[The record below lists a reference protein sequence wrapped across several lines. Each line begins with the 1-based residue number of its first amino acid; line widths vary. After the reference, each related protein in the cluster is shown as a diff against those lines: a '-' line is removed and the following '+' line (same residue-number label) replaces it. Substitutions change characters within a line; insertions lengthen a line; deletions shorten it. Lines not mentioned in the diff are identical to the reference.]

1 MAPADPGGNGYPPIV
16 GSRGVK
22 VLKTTKKPETDVTK
36 LQKSAQLSPSCAIFW
51 RIRKCHRIN
60 NNAMTPKNY
69 PPPPPIRDRSR
80 SELTRIERTVFGKN
94 RLLWLGVIAVLA
106 PLFVLL
112 LLQYSWLTDLE
123 RNTIIAR
130 RAALQNYLQAISKA
144 ADYFIITTAERT
156 LNLPPPAYT
165 EETIS
170 KAVHFFESRDL
181 AGIDRLFIVTYQ
193 PIPRLFFFDPSTQSM
208 VEPEPSSETQAVE
221 VAVSP
226 WTSLYEVLAEVSSTE
241 FPVNE
246 HDPDY
251 RIIFNPITDDD
262 NLLVAIA
269 GLIVDQE
276 YFTEHVLP
284 EAIAESLPRFD
295 DEDVLWVC
303 VQDSHDRCV
312 LPTNPRSTAKPG
324 GISRSFTLMFTDW
337 TMSLQGALSVPESW
351 ARTNFF
357 INVTL
362 SGALAV
368 VLLGGM
374 AFTVRTAL
382 REMKLSAMKNE
393 FVSNV
398 SHELRT
404 PLASIRVF
412 GELMRRGRVGD
423 PAKVTE
429 YGSYIETESRRL
441 SQLINNI
448 LDFSRIES
456 GEKIYS
462 FELGD
467 LEDLLTGTLATFQIR
482 LREHGLDI
490 EYDGTEE
497 PLPDLYMDTNAM
509 DRAIANLLD
518 NAVKYSNDGSLIT
531 TRLSSRDD
539 EVVLSVTDRG
549 IGIPSDEHERIFDRF
564 HRVGT
569 NLVHDVKGTGLGLSL
584 VQHITRAHGGRVSV
598 ISEVGRGSTFSIHL
612 PIGWKPNNKR
622 KGAPWPQS

>member
-1 MAPADPGGNGYPPIV
+1 
-16 GSRGVK
+16 
-22 VLKTTKKPETDVTK
+22 
-36 LQKSAQLSPSCAIFW
+36 
-51 RIRKCHRIN
+51 
-60 NNAMTPKNY
+60 MTPKNT
-69 PPPPPIRDRSR
+69 PPSDPIRDRSR
-80 SELTRIERTVFGKN
+80 SELARIKRIIFGKN

-112 LLQYSWLTDLE
+112 VLQFSWLSDLE
-123 RNTIIAR
+123 DNTIIAR

-181 AGIDRLFIVTYQ
+181 VGIDRLFIVTYQ
-193 PIPRLFFFDPSTQSM
+193 PIPRLFFFEPSTHSM
-208 VEPEPSSETQAVE
+208 VEPETSPETQAVD

-226 WTSLYEVLAEVSSTE
+226 WTALYKVLAEVDSTD
-241 FPVNE
+241 FTVNE
-246 HDPDY
+246 HDPNY

-269 GLIVDQE
+269 GLIIDQR
-276 YFTEHVLP
+276 YFADHVLP
-284 EAIAESLPRFD
+284 EAVAESLPKFD
-295 DEDVLWVC
+295 DDDALWVC
-303 VQDSHDRCV
+303 VRDSLGRCV
-312 LPTNPRSTAKPG
+312 LPTNPRSTAEPG
-324 GISRSFTLMFTDW
+324 RVSRSFTLMFADW
-337 TMSLQGALSVPESW
+337 TMSLQGTLADPQSW
-351 ARTNFF
+351 AKTNFF

-362 SGALAV
+362 SAALAV

-423 PAKVTE
+423 PSKVTE

-462 FELGD
+462 FEPGD
-467 LEDLLTGTLATFQIR
+467 LEELLTGTLATFRVR
-482 LREHGLDI
+482 LREHGLEI
-490 EYDGTEE
+490 EYQGPEE

-518 NAVKYSNDGSLIT
+518 NAVKYSKDGALIT
-531 TRLSSRDD
+531 TRLSQRDD

-549 IGIPSDEHERIFDRF
+549 IGIPSDEHKRIFDRF

-584 VQHITRAHGGRVSV
+584 VQHISRAHGGRVSV

-612 PIGWKPNNKR
+612 PIGWKPKKSR

>member
-1 MAPADPGGNGYPPIV
+1 
-16 GSRGVK
+16 
-22 VLKTTKKPETDVTK
+22 
-36 LQKSAQLSPSCAIFW
+36 
-51 RIRKCHRIN
+51 
-60 NNAMTPKNY
+60 
-69 PPPPPIRDRSR
+69 
-80 SELTRIERTVFGKN
+80 
-94 RLLWLGVIAVLA
+94 LWLGVIAVLA

-112 LLQYSWLTDLE
+112 VLQYSWLTDLE

-130 RAALQNYLQAISKA
+130 RAALQNYLQAIAKA
-144 ADYFIITTAERT
+144 ADYFVITTAERT

-165 EETIS
+165 EETIAR
-170 KAVHFFESRDL
+170 AVHFFESRDL

-193 PIPRLFFFDPSTQSM
+193 PIPRLFFFDPSTHSM

-226 WTSLYEVLAEVSSTE
+226 WTALNEILAEVRVTD
-241 FPVNE
+241 FTVNE
-246 HDPDY
+246 HDPNH

-276 YFTEHVLP
+276 YFAGHVLP
-284 EAIAESLPRFD
+284 AAIADSLPRFD
-295 DEDVLWVC
+295 DEDTLWVC
-303 VQDSHDRCV
+303 VRDRDGRCV
-312 LPTNPRSTAKPG
+312 LPTNPCSTAEPG
-324 GISRSFTLMFTDW
+324 RVSRSFTLMFSDW

-368 VLLGGM
+368 VLLGGI

-382 REMKLSAMKNE
+382 REMRLSAMKNE

-423 PAKVTE
+423 PAKITE

-467 LEDLLTGTLATFQIR
+467 LEDLLTDTLSTFRVR
-482 LREHGLDI
+482 LRDHGLDI
-490 EYDGTEE
+490 EYQGPEE

-509 DRAIANLLD
+509 DRAIGNLLD
-518 NAVKYSNDGSLIT
+518 NAVKYSKDSSLIT
-531 TRLSSRDD
+531 VRMGQRDD

-549 IGIPSDEHERIFDRF
+549 IGIPADEHERIFDRF

-584 VQHITRAHGGRVSV
+584 VQHIARAHGGRASV

-622 KGAPWPQS
+622 KGAKWPQS

>member
-1 MAPADPGGNGYPPIV
+1 VRYILDDKKAPP
-16 GSRGVK
+16 
-22 VLKTTKKPETDVTK
+22 LKKP
-36 LQKSAQLSPSCAIFW
+36 
-51 RIRKCHRIN
+51 
-60 NNAMTPKNY
+60 AMTPKNT
-69 PPPPPIRDRSR
+69 PPSDPIRDRSR
-80 SELTRIERTVFGKN
+80 SELARIERIVFGKN

-112 LLQYSWLTDLE
+112 VLQFSWLSDLE
-123 RNTIIAR
+123 KNTIIAR

-144 ADYFIITTAERT
+144 ADYFIITTAERI

-181 AGIDRLFIVTYQ
+181 VGVDRLFIVTYQ
-193 PIPRLFFFDPSTQSM
+193 PIPRLFFFEPSTHSM
-208 VEPEPSSETQAVE
+208 VEPETSPETQAVD

-226 WTSLYEVLAEVSSTE
+226 WTALYKVLAEVDSTD
-241 FPVNE
+241 FTVNE
-246 HDPDY
+246 HDPNY

-269 GLIVDQE
+269 GLIIDQQ
-276 YFTEHVLP
+276 YFADHVLP
-284 EAIAESLPRFD
+284 EAVAESLPKFD
-295 DEDVLWVC
+295 DDDALWVC
-303 VQDSHDRCV
+303 VRDSLGRCV
-312 LPTNPRSTAKPG
+312 LPTNPRSTADPG
-324 GISRSFTLMFTDW
+324 RVSRSFTFMFSDW
-337 TMSLQGALSVPESW
+337 TMSLQGTLAVPESW
-351 ARTNFF
+351 AKTNFF

-362 SGALAV
+362 SAALAV

-423 PAKVTE
+423 PSKVTE
-429 YGSYIETESRRL
+429 YGSYIETESQRL

-462 FELGD
+462 FEPGD
-467 LEDLLTGTLATFQIR
+467 LEELLTGTLATFRIR
-482 LREHGLDI
+482 LREHGLEI
-490 EYDGTEE
+490 EYQGPEE

-509 DRAIANLLD
+509 DRAVANLLD
-518 NAVKYSNDGSLIT
+518 NAVKYSKDGALIT
-531 TRLSSRDD
+531 TRLSQRDD

-549 IGIPSDEHERIFDRF
+549 IGIPSDEHKRIFDRF

-584 VQHITRAHGGRVSV
+584 VQHIARAHGGRVSV

-612 PIGWKPNNKR
+612 PIGWKPKKSR

>member
-1 MAPADPGGNGYPPIV
+1 
-16 GSRGVK
+16 
-22 VLKTTKKPETDVTK
+22 
-36 LQKSAQLSPSCAIFW
+36 
-51 RIRKCHRIN
+51 
-60 NNAMTPKNY
+60 
-69 PPPPPIRDRSR
+69 
-80 SELTRIERTVFGKN
+80 
-94 RLLWLGVIAVLA
+94 LWLGVIAVLA

-112 LLQYSWLTDLE
+112 VLQFSWLSDLE
-123 RNTIIAR
+123 KNTTIAR

-165 EETIS
+165 EETVS

-181 AGIDRLFIVTYQ
+181 AGVDRLFIVTYQ
-193 PIPRLFFFDPSTQSM
+193 PIPKLFFFEPSTHSM
-208 VEPEPSSETQAVE
+208 VEPEPSAETQAVD

-226 WTSLYEVLAEVSSTE
+226 WTSLYKVLAEVNSTE
-241 FPVNE
+241 FAVNE
-246 HDPDY
+246 HDPNY

-269 GLIVDQE
+269 GLIIDQQ
-276 YFTEHVLP
+276 YFADHVLP
-284 EAIAESLPRFD
+284 EAVAESLPKFD
-295 DEDVLWVC
+295 DDDALWVC
-303 VQDSHDRCV
+303 VRDSLGRCV
-312 LPTNPRSTAKPG
+312 LPTNSRSTADPG
-324 GISRSFTLMFTDW
+324 RVSRSFTFMFSDW
-337 TMSLQGALSVPESW
+337 TMSLQGTLADPESW
-351 ARTNFF
+351 AKTNFF

-362 SGALAV
+362 SAALAV

-412 GELMRRGRVGD
+412 GELMRRGRVSD
-423 PAKVTE
+423 PSKVTE

-467 LEDLLTGTLATFQIR
+467 LEELLTGTLATFRIR
-482 LREHGLDI
+482 LREHGLEI
-490 EYDGTEE
+490 EYQGPEE
-497 PLPDLYMDTNAM
+497 PLPDLHMDTNAM
-509 DRAIANLLD
+509 DRAVANLLD
-518 NAVKYSNDGSLIT
+518 NAVKYSKDGALIT
-531 TRLSSRDD
+531 TRLSQRDD
-539 EVVLSVTDRG
+539 ELVLSVTDRG

-584 VQHITRAHGGRVSV
+584 VQHIARAHGGRVSV

-612 PIGWKPNNKR
+612 PIGWKPKKSR

>member
-1 MAPADPGGNGYPPIV
+1 
-16 GSRGVK
+16 
-22 VLKTTKKPETDVTK
+22 
-36 LQKSAQLSPSCAIFW
+36 
-51 RIRKCHRIN
+51 
-60 NNAMTPKNY
+60 MTPKNR
-69 PPPPPIRDRSR
+69 PPSLPIRDRNR
-80 SELTRIERTVFGKN
+80 SELTRIERIIFGKN

-106 PLFVLL
+106 PLVVLL
-112 LLQYSWLTDLE
+112 VLQFSWLTDLE
-123 RNTIIAR
+123 KNTIIAR
-130 RAALQNYLQAISKA
+130 RAALHNYLQAISKA

-170 KAVHFFESRDL
+170 SAVHFFESRDL

-193 PIPRLFFFDPSTQSM
+193 PIPRLFFFEPSTHSM
-208 VEPEPSSETQAVE
+208 VEPAPSSETQAVE
-221 VAVSP
+221 VAVSS
-226 WTSLYEVLAEVSSTE
+226 WTSLYMVLAEVNTTD
-241 FPVNE
+241 FAVNE

-269 GLIVDQE
+269 GLIIDQH
-276 YFTEHVLP
+276 YFADQVLP

-295 DEDVLWVC
+295 DEKAMWVC
-303 VQDSHDRCV
+303 VRDSNGRCV
-312 LPTNPRSTAKPG
+312 LPTNIGSTATPG
-324 GISRSFTLMFTDW
+324 RVSRSFAFMFSDW
-337 TMSLQGALSVPESW
+337 TMSLQGALAVPESW
-351 ARTNFF
+351 ARTNFV

-362 SGALAV
+362 SAALAV

-467 LEDLLTGTLATFQIR
+467 VEELLTGTLAAFRVR

-490 EYDGTEE
+490 EYQGPEE

-518 NAVKYSNDGSLIT
+518 NAVKYSKDGSLIT
-531 TRLSSRDD
+531 TRLNRRDD
-539 EVVLSVTDRG
+539 EVVLSVIDRG

-584 VQHITRAHGGRVSV
+584 VQHIAQAHGGRVSV
-598 ISEVGRGSTFSIHL
+598 ISEIGRGSTFSIHL
-612 PIGWKPNNKR
+612 PIGWEPNKKR

>member
-1 MAPADPGGNGYPPIV
+1 
-16 GSRGVK
+16 
-22 VLKTTKKPETDVTK
+22 
-36 LQKSAQLSPSCAIFW
+36 
-51 RIRKCHRIN
+51 
-60 NNAMTPKNY
+60 MTPKNT
-69 PPPPPIRDRSR
+69 PPSDPIRDRSR
-80 SELTRIERTVFGKN
+80 SELARIERIIFGKN

-112 LLQYSWLTDLE
+112 VLQFSWLSDLE
-123 RNTIIAR
+123 DNTIIAR

-181 AGIDRLFIVTYQ
+181 VGIDRLFIVTYQ
-193 PIPRLFFFDPSTQSM
+193 PIPRLFFFEPSTHSM
-208 VEPEPSSETQAVE
+208 VEPETSPETQAVD

-226 WTSLYEVLAEVSSTE
+226 WTALYKVLAEVDSTD
-241 FPVNE
+241 FTVNE
-246 HDPDY
+246 HDPNY

-269 GLIVDQE
+269 GLIIDQR
-276 YFTEHVLP
+276 YFADHVLP
-284 EAIAESLPRFD
+284 EAVAESLPKFD
-295 DEDVLWVC
+295 DDDALWVC
-303 VQDSHDRCV
+303 VRDSLGRCV
-312 LPTNPRSTAKPG
+312 LPTNPRSTAEPG
-324 GISRSFTLMFTDW
+324 RVSRSFTLMFADW
-337 TMSLQGALSVPESW
+337 TMSLQGTLADPQSW
-351 ARTNFF
+351 AKTNFF

-362 SGALAV
+362 SAALAV

-423 PAKVTE
+423 PSKVTE

-462 FELGD
+462 FEPGD
-467 LEDLLTGTLATFQIR
+467 LEELLTGTLATFRVR
-482 LREHGLDI
+482 LREHGLEI
-490 EYDGTEE
+490 EYQGPEE

-518 NAVKYSNDGSLIT
+518 NAVKYSKDGALIT
-531 TRLSSRDD
+531 TRLSQRDD

-549 IGIPSDEHERIFDRF
+549 IGIPSDEHKRIFDRF

-584 VQHITRAHGGRVSV
+584 VQHISRAHGGRVSV

-612 PIGWKPNNKR
+612 PIGWKPKKSR

>member
-1 MAPADPGGNGYPPIV
+1 
-16 GSRGVK
+16 
-22 VLKTTKKPETDVTK
+22 
-36 LQKSAQLSPSCAIFW
+36 
-51 RIRKCHRIN
+51 
-60 NNAMTPKNY
+60 MTPKNT
-69 PPPPPIRDRSR
+69 PPSDPIRDRSR
-80 SELTRIERTVFGKN
+80 SELARIKRIIFGKN

-112 LLQYSWLTDLE
+112 VLQFSWLSDLE
-123 RNTIIAR
+123 DNTIIAR

-181 AGIDRLFIVTYQ
+181 VGIDRLFIVTYQ
-193 PIPRLFFFDPSTQSM
+193 PIPRLFFFEPSTHSM
-208 VEPEPSSETQAVE
+208 VEPETSPETQAVD

-226 WTSLYEVLAEVSSTE
+226 WTALYKVLAEVDSTD
-241 FPVNE
+241 FTVNE
-246 HDPDY
+246 HDPNY
-251 RIIFNPITDDD
+251 RIIFNPVTDDD

-269 GLIVDQE
+269 GLIIDQR
-276 YFTEHVLP
+276 YFADHVLP
-284 EAIAESLPRFD
+284 EAVAESLPKFD
-295 DEDVLWVC
+295 DDDALWVC
-303 VQDSHDRCV
+303 VRDSLGRCV
-312 LPTNPRSTAKPG
+312 LPTNPRSTAEPG
-324 GISRSFTLMFTDW
+324 RVSRSFTLMFADW
-337 TMSLQGALSVPESW
+337 TMSLQGTLADPQSW
-351 ARTNFF
+351 AKTNFF

-362 SGALAV
+362 SAALAV

-423 PAKVTE
+423 PSKVTE

-462 FELGD
+462 FEPGD
-467 LEDLLTGTLATFQIR
+467 LEELLTGTLATFRVR
-482 LREHGLDI
+482 LREHGLEI
-490 EYDGTEE
+490 EYQGPEE

-518 NAVKYSNDGSLIT
+518 NAVKYSKDGALIT
-531 TRLSSRDD
+531 TRLSQRDD

-549 IGIPSDEHERIFDRF
+549 IGIPSDEHKRIFDRF

-584 VQHITRAHGGRVSV
+584 VQHISRAHGGRVSV

-612 PIGWKPNNKR
+612 PIGWKPKKSR

>member
-1 MAPADPGGNGYPPIV
+1 
-16 GSRGVK
+16 
-22 VLKTTKKPETDVTK
+22 
-36 LQKSAQLSPSCAIFW
+36 
-51 RIRKCHRIN
+51 
-60 NNAMTPKNY
+60 MTPKNT
-69 PPPPPIRDRSR
+69 PPSDPIRDRSR
-80 SELTRIERTVFGKN
+80 SEFARIERIIFGKN

-112 LLQYSWLTDLE
+112 VLQFSWLSDLE
-123 RNTIIAR
+123 DNTIIAR

-181 AGIDRLFIVTYQ
+181 VGIDRLFIVTYQ
-193 PIPRLFFFDPSTQSM
+193 PIPRLFFFEPSTHSM
-208 VEPEPSSETQAVE
+208 VEPETSPETQAVD

-226 WTSLYEVLAEVSSTE
+226 WTALYKVLAEVDSTD
-241 FPVNE
+241 FTVNE
-246 HDPDY
+246 HDPNY

-269 GLIVDQE
+269 GLIIDQR
-276 YFTEHVLP
+276 YFADHVLP
-284 EAIAESLPRFD
+284 EAVAESLPKFD
-295 DEDVLWVC
+295 DDDALWVC
-303 VQDSHDRCV
+303 VRDSLGRCV
-312 LPTNPRSTAKPG
+312 LPTNPRSTAEPG
-324 GISRSFTLMFTDW
+324 RVSRSFTLMFADW
-337 TMSLQGALSVPESW
+337 TMSLQGTLADPQSW
-351 ARTNFF
+351 AKTNFF

-362 SGALAV
+362 SAALAV

-423 PAKVTE
+423 PSKVTE

-462 FELGD
+462 FEPGD
-467 LEDLLTGTLATFQIR
+467 LEELLTGTLATFRVR
-482 LREHGLDI
+482 LREHGLEI
-490 EYDGTEE
+490 EYQGPEE

-509 DRAIANLLD
+509 DRAVANLLD
-518 NAVKYSNDGSLIT
+518 NAVKYSKDGALIT
-531 TRLSSRDD
+531 TRLSQRDD

-549 IGIPSDEHERIFDRF
+549 IGIPSDEHKRIFDRF

-584 VQHITRAHGGRVSV
+584 VQHIARAHGGRVSV

-612 PIGWKPNNKR
+612 PIGWKPKKSR

>member
-1 MAPADPGGNGYPPIV
+1 
-16 GSRGVK
+16 
-22 VLKTTKKPETDVTK
+22 
-36 LQKSAQLSPSCAIFW
+36 
-51 RIRKCHRIN
+51 
-60 NNAMTPKNY
+60 MTPKNT
-69 PPPPPIRDRSR
+69 PPSDPIRDRSR
-80 SELTRIERTVFGKN
+80 SELARIERIIFGKN

-112 LLQYSWLTDLE
+112 VLQFSWLSDLE
-123 RNTIIAR
+123 KNTIIAR

-144 ADYFIITTAERT
+144 ADYFIITTAERI

-181 AGIDRLFIVTYQ
+181 VGVDRLFIVTYQ
-193 PIPRLFFFDPSTQSM
+193 PIPRLFFFEPSTHSM
-208 VEPEPSSETQAVE
+208 VEPEPSAETQAVD

-226 WTSLYEVLAEVSSTE
+226 WTSLYKVLAEVNSTE
-241 FPVNE
+241 FAVNE
-246 HDPDY
+246 HDPNY

-269 GLIVDQE
+269 GLIIDQQ
-276 YFTEHVLP
+276 YFADHVLP
-284 EAIAESLPRFD
+284 EAVAESLPKFD
-295 DEDVLWVC
+295 DDDALWVC
-303 VQDSHDRCV
+303 VRDSLGRCV
-312 LPTNPRSTAKPG
+312 LPTNPRSTADPG
-324 GISRSFTLMFTDW
+324 RVSRSFTFMFSDW
-337 TMSLQGALSVPESW
+337 TMSLQGKLAVPESW
-351 ARTNFF
+351 AKTNFF

-362 SGALAV
+362 SAALAV

-423 PAKVTE
+423 PSKVTE

-462 FELGD
+462 FEPGD
-467 LEDLLTGTLATFQIR
+467 LEELLTGTLATFRIR
-482 LREHGLDI
+482 LREHGLEI
-490 EYDGTEE
+490 EYQGPEE

-509 DRAIANLLD
+509 DRAVANLLD
-518 NAVKYSNDGSLIT
+518 NAVKYSKDGALIT
-531 TRLSSRDD
+531 TRLSQRDD

-549 IGIPSDEHERIFDRF
+549 IGIPSDEHKRIFDRF

-584 VQHITRAHGGRVSV
+584 VQHIARAHGGRVSV

-612 PIGWKPNNKR
+612 PIGWKPKKSR

>member
-1 MAPADPGGNGYPPIV
+1 
-16 GSRGVK
+16 
-22 VLKTTKKPETDVTK
+22 
-36 LQKSAQLSPSCAIFW
+36 
-51 RIRKCHRIN
+51 
-60 NNAMTPKNY
+60 MTPKNT
-69 PPPPPIRDRSR
+69 PPSDPIRDRSR
-80 SELTRIERTVFGKN
+80 SELARIERIIFGKN

-112 LLQYSWLTDLE
+112 VLQFSWLSDLE
-123 RNTIIAR
+123 DNTIIAR

-181 AGIDRLFIVTYQ
+181 VGIDRLFIVTYQ
-193 PIPRLFFFDPSTQSM
+193 PIPRLFFFEPSTHSM
-208 VEPEPSSETQAVE
+208 VEPETSPETQAVD

-226 WTSLYEVLAEVSSTE
+226 WTALYKVLAEVDSTD
-241 FPVNE
+241 FTVNE
-246 HDPDY
+246 HDPNY

-269 GLIVDQE
+269 GLIIDQR
-276 YFTEHVLP
+276 YFADHVLP
-284 EAIAESLPRFD
+284 EAVAESLPKFD
-295 DEDVLWVC
+295 DDDALWVC
-303 VQDSHDRCV
+303 VRDSLGRCV
-312 LPTNPRSTAKPG
+312 LPTNPRSTAEPG
-324 GISRSFTLMFTDW
+324 RVSRSFTLMFADW
-337 TMSLQGALSVPESW
+337 TMSLQGTLADPQSW
-351 ARTNFF
+351 AKTNFF

-362 SGALAV
+362 SAALAV

-423 PAKVTE
+423 PSKVTE

-462 FELGD
+462 FEPGD
-467 LEDLLTGTLATFQIR
+467 LEELLTGTLATFRVR
-482 LREHGLDI
+482 LREHGLEI
-490 EYDGTEE
+490 EYQGPEE

-518 NAVKYSNDGSLIT
+518 NAVKYSKDGALIT
-531 TRLSSRDD
+531 TRLSQRDD

-549 IGIPSDEHERIFDRF
+549 IGIPSDEHKRIFDRF

-584 VQHITRAHGGRVSV
+584 VQHIARAHGGRVSV

-612 PIGWKPNNKR
+612 PIGWKPKKSR

>member
-1 MAPADPGGNGYPPIV
+1 MRYILDDKKTSPY
-16 GSRGVK
+16 VK
-22 VLKTTKKPETDVTK
+22 TAMTTKN
-36 LQKSAQLSPSCAIFW
+36 SPPS
-51 RIRKCHRIN
+51 H
-60 NNAMTPKNY
+60 
-69 PPPPPIRDRSR
+69 PIRDRSR
-80 SELTRIERTVFGKN
+80 SELARIERIIFGKN

-112 LLQYSWLTDLE
+112 VLQYSWLIDLE
-123 RNTIIAR
+123 KKTIIAR

-144 ADYFIITTAERT
+144 ADYFIVTTAERT

-193 PIPRLFFFDPSTQSM
+193 PIPRLFFFEPSTRSM
-208 VEPEPSSETQAVE
+208 VEPEPSAETQAVD
-221 VAVSP
+221 VTVSP
-226 WTSLYEVLAEVSSTE
+226 WTSLYKVLAEVHSTD
-241 FPVNE
+241 FSVSE
-246 HDPDY
+246 HDPNY
-251 RIIFNPITDDD
+251 RIILNPITDDD

-269 GLIVDQE
+269 GLIIDQQ
-276 YFTEHVLP
+276 YFTDQVLP
-284 EAIAESLPRFD
+284 DAIAESLPKFD
-295 DEDVLWVC
+295 DGDALWVC
-303 VQDSHDRCV
+303 VRDSLDRCV
-312 LPTNPRSTAKPG
+312 LPTNPGSSADTGRV
-324 GISRSFTLMFTDW
+324 SRSFTLMFSDW
-337 TMSLQGALSVPESW
+337 TMSLQGTLAVPENW

-362 SGALAV
+362 SAALAV

-423 PAKVTE
+423 PSKVTE

-467 LEDLLTGTLATFQIR
+467 LEELLTGTLATFRVR

-490 EYDGTEE
+490 EYRGPEE
-497 PLPDLYMDTNAM
+497 PLPDLHMDTNAM

-518 NAVKYSNDGSLIT
+518 NAVKYSKDGTLIT
-531 TRLSSRDD
+531 TRLSQRED

-584 VQHITRAHGGRVSV
+584 VQHIACAHGGRVSV
-598 ISEVGRGSTFSIHL
+598 VSEVGRGSTFSIHL
-612 PIGWKPNNKR
+612 PIGWKPKNSR
-622 KGAPWPQS
+622 KGAPWQQS

>member
-1 MAPADPGGNGYPPIV
+1 
-16 GSRGVK
+16 
-22 VLKTTKKPETDVTK
+22 
-36 LQKSAQLSPSCAIFW
+36 
-51 RIRKCHRIN
+51 
-60 NNAMTPKNY
+60 MTPKNT
-69 PPPPPIRDRSR
+69 PPSDPIRDRSR
-80 SELTRIERTVFGKN
+80 SELARIKRIIFGKN

-112 LLQYSWLTDLE
+112 VLQFSWLSDLE
-123 RNTIIAR
+123 DNTIIAR

-181 AGIDRLFIVTYQ
+181 VGIDRLFIVTYQ
-193 PIPRLFFFDPSTQSM
+193 PIPRLFFFEPSTHSM
-208 VEPEPSSETQAVE
+208 VEPETSPETQAVD

-226 WTSLYEVLAEVSSTE
+226 WTALYKVLAEVDSTD
-241 FPVNE
+241 FTVNE
-246 HDPDY
+246 HDPNY

-269 GLIVDQE
+269 GLIIDQR
-276 YFTEHVLP
+276 YFADHVLP
-284 EAIAESLPRFD
+284 EAVAESLPKFD
-295 DEDVLWVC
+295 DDDALWVC
-303 VQDSHDRCV
+303 VRDSLGRCV
-312 LPTNPRSTAKPG
+312 LPTNPRSTAEPG
-324 GISRSFTLMFTDW
+324 RVSRSFTLMFADW
-337 TMSLQGALSVPESW
+337 TMSLQGTLADPQSW
-351 ARTNFF
+351 AKTNFF

-362 SGALAV
+362 SAALAV

-423 PAKVTE
+423 PSKVTE

-462 FELGD
+462 FEPGD
-467 LEDLLTGTLATFQIR
+467 LEELLTGTLATFRIR
-482 LREHGLDI
+482 LREHGLEI
-490 EYDGTEE
+490 EYQGPEE

-518 NAVKYSNDGSLIT
+518 NAVKYSKDGALIT
-531 TRLSSRDD
+531 TRLSQRDD

-549 IGIPSDEHERIFDRF
+549 IGIPSDEHKRIFDRF

-584 VQHITRAHGGRVSV
+584 VQHIARAHGGRVSV

-612 PIGWKPNNKR
+612 PIGWKPKKSR

>member
-1 MAPADPGGNGYPPIV
+1 
-16 GSRGVK
+16 
-22 VLKTTKKPETDVTK
+22 
-36 LQKSAQLSPSCAIFW
+36 
-51 RIRKCHRIN
+51 
-60 NNAMTPKNY
+60 MTPKNT
-69 PPPPPIRDRSR
+69 PPSDPIRDRSR
-80 SELTRIERTVFGKN
+80 SELARIKRIIFGKN

-112 LLQYSWLTDLE
+112 VLQFSWLSDLE
-123 RNTIIAR
+123 DNTIIAR

-181 AGIDRLFIVTYQ
+181 VGIDRLFIVTYQ
-193 PIPRLFFFDPSTQSM
+193 PIPRLFFFEPSTHSM
-208 VEPEPSSETQAVE
+208 VEPETSPETQAVD

-226 WTSLYEVLAEVSSTE
+226 WTALYKVLAEVDSTD
-241 FPVNE
+241 FTVNE
-246 HDPDY
+246 HDPNY

-269 GLIVDQE
+269 GLIIDQR
-276 YFTEHVLP
+276 YFADHVLP
-284 EAIAESLPRFD
+284 EAVAESLPKFD
-295 DEDVLWVC
+295 DDDALWVC
-303 VQDSHDRCV
+303 VRDSLGRCV
-312 LPTNPRSTAKPG
+312 LPTNPRSTAEPG
-324 GISRSFTLMFTDW
+324 RVSRSFTLMFADW
-337 TMSLQGALSVPESW
+337 TMSLQGTLADPQSW
-351 ARTNFF
+351 AKTNFF

-362 SGALAV
+362 SAALAV

-423 PAKVTE
+423 PSKVTE

-462 FELGD
+462 FEPGD
-467 LEDLLTGTLATFQIR
+467 LEELLTGTLATFRVR
-482 LREHGLDI
+482 LREHGLEI
-490 EYDGTEE
+490 EYQGPEE

-518 NAVKYSNDGSLIT
+518 NAVKYSKDGALIT
-531 TRLSSRDD
+531 TRLSQRDD

-549 IGIPSDEHERIFDRF
+549 IGIPSDEHKRIFDRF

-584 VQHITRAHGGRVSV
+584 VQHIARAHGGRVSV

-612 PIGWKPNNKR
+612 PIGWKPKKSR